1 MPTVP
6 NRDPKVGTRPE
17 ARLRGIAVSPGIVVG
32 KAYVR
37 RPEEVV
43 VPNFVVDAVRV
54 DAEIERFRAGLD
66 QTRGEILETQTRLA
80 EQMGEDHAKIFDAH
94 LLILEDTK
102 AIEDTE
108 QLIRDDLMCAEFA
121 FNRVI
126 GRILESFDRIA
137 DPYLQERRADIQ
149 DVRRRLLR
157 NLTGQE
163 VRAFGALNEESV
175 IVAHDLAPSD
185 TAMIDRRF
193 VLGVATELGGRTS
206 HAAIL
211 ARSYGIAAVVG
222 LEGLAEHV
230 EHGESIIVD
239 GNTGMVVV
247 RPTPKTLADY
257 QQARERFDEVER
269 QLLTLKEFP
278 AITLDGRKIE
288 LSANIKSPDDTALA
302 IAKGARGIGLYR
314 TEYFFLSR
322 SDLPSE
328 DEQVEAYARVVA
340 DLAPETVI
348 FRTLDI
354 GGDKF
359 ASYLGPG
366 RSELN
371 PFLGWRGIRFLLTRH
386 DIFRTQLRAFLR
398 ASTSGKLKI
407 MFPMITGIEEVRAA
421 RGLLDEVRGELD
433 TEGYEYDRDIE
444 VGIMIE
450 TPSAVA
456 IADILARETDF
467 FSIGSNDLI
476 QYTLAVDRGNARIS
490 YLYEPMHPSV
500 LRLIRQTVEAG
511 HAAGIWVGM
520 CGEVAADP
528 LYSVLLV
535 GLGLDELSISAYMI
549 PEVKRIIRTI
559 TYDEAKMLVRRAMT
573 MSTPGEIR
581 QYLGSVMHERFPD
594 LVGEEEGERQ

>member
-1 MPTVP
+1 MKADGMT
-6 NRDPKVGTRPE
+6 PE
-17 ARLRGIAVSPGIVVG
+17 VRLRGVAVSPGIVIG

-37 RPEEVV
+37 RPEEIV
-43 VPNFVVDAVRV
+43 VPNFVVDASKV
-54 DAEIERFRAGLD
+54 DAEIERFRAALAR
-66 QTRGEILETQTRLA
+66 TRDEIRATQERLA
-80 EQMGEDHAKIFDAH
+80 DQMGDDHAKIFDAH

-108 QLIRDDLMCAEFA
+108 EMVRTQLMCAEFA

-126 GRILESFDRIA
+126 GRILESFDSIG
-137 DPYLQERRADIQ
+137 DPYLKERRADIQ

-157 NLTGQE
+157 NLTGQQT
-163 VRAFGALNEESV
+163 RSFGALNAESV
-175 IVAHDLAPSD
+175 IVAHDLLPSD

-193 VLGVATELGGRTS
+193 VLGVATDLGGRTS

-222 LEGLAEHV
+222 LDGLTEQAH
-230 EHGESIIVD
+230 HGDPIIVD
-239 GNTGMVVV
+239 GNMGVVV
-247 RPTPKTLADY
+247 LRPTEASLQDY
-257 QQARERFDEVER
+257 EQARQRHVELER

-288 LSANIKSPDDTALA
+288 LSANIKSPDDAGLA
-302 IAKGARGIGLYR
+302 IAKGARGVGLYR
-314 TEYFFLSR
+314 TEYFFLTR
-322 SDLPSE
+322 SDLPTE
-328 DEQVEAYARVVA
+328 DEQVESYTRV
-340 DLAPETVI
+340 LQQMAPETVI

-366 RSELN
+366 TSELN

-398 ASTSGKLKI
+398 ASVAGKLKI
-407 MFPMITGIEEVRAA
+407 MYPMITGLEEVRSA
-421 RGLLDEVRGELD
+421 RALLEQVRRELDE
-433 TEGYEYDRDIE
+433 EGYAYDPNIE
-444 VGIMIE
+444 IGIMIE
-450 TPSAVA
+450 TPGAVA
-456 IADILARETDF
+456 IADLLARETDF

-490 YLYEPMHPSV
+490 HLYEPMHPSI
-500 LRLIRQTVEAG
+500 LRLIRNTVEAG
-511 HAAGIWVGM
+511 HAHDIWVGM
-520 CGEVAADP
+520 CGEVAGDP

-549 PEVKRIIRTI
+549 PEVKRIIRSI
-559 TYDEAKMLVRRAMT
+559 TYDEAKMLVRKAMG
-573 MSTPGEIR
+573 MSTATDIR
-581 QYLGSVMHERFPD
+581 RLVADVMHERFPE
-594 LVGEEEGERQ
+594 LVAQDTEETA

>member
-1 MPTVP
+1 MT
-6 NRDPKVGTRPE
+6 E
-17 ARLRGIAVSPGIVVG
+17 ELRLRGVAVSPGIVIG

-37 RPEEVV
+37 RPDEIV
-43 VPNFVVDAVRV
+43 VPNFVVDATKVNE
-54 DAEIERFRAGLD
+54 EIERFRAGV
-66 QTRGEILETQTRLA
+66 QATRVEIRATQERLA
-80 EQMGEDHAKIFDAH
+80 EQIGDDHAKIFDAH
-94 LLILEDTK
+94 LLILEDVK

-108 QLIRDDLMCAEFA
+108 TLIHTELMCAEFA
-121 FNRVI
+121 LNRVI
-126 GRILESFDRIA
+126 GRVLDSFDRIG
-137 DPYLQERRADIQ
+137 DPYLRERRTDIQ

-163 VRAFGALNEESV
+163 VRSFGAFNEESV
-175 IVAHDLAPSD
+175 IVAPDLTPSD

-193 VLGVATELGGRTS
+193 VLGVATEFGGRTS

-222 LEGLAEHV
+222 IDGLATQIRNGDPIV
-230 EHGESIIVD
+230 VD
-239 GNTGMVVV
+239 GNTGVVVV
-247 RPTPKTLADY
+247 RPTPATLSEY
-257 QQARERFDEVER
+257 EVARQRFVELER
-269 QLLTLKEFP
+269 QMLTLKEYP

-288 LSANIKSPDDTALA
+288 LSANIKSPEDAALA
-302 IAKGARGIGLYR
+302 IAKGAKGVGLYR
-314 TEYFFLSR
+314 TEYFFLTR

-328 DEQVEAYARVVA
+328 DQQVEAYSKVLRE
-340 DLAPETVI
+340 LAPETVI

-366 RSELN
+366 TSELN

-398 ASTSGKLKI
+398 ASTAGKLKI
-407 MFPMITGIEEVRAA
+407 MFPMITGLEEVRQAQA
-421 RGLLDEVRGELD
+421 LLAEVKRDLES
-433 TEGYEYDRDIE
+433 EGYAYDRQIE

-450 TPSAVA
+450 TPAAVA
-456 IADILARETDF
+456 IADLLARECDF

-490 YLYEPMHPSV
+490 YLYEPMHPSI
-500 LRLIRQTVEAG
+500 LRLVRNTVEAG
-511 HAAGIWVGM
+511 HAHGIWVGM
-520 CGEVAADP
+520 CGEVAGDP

-549 PEVKRIIRTI
+549 PEVKRIIRSI
-559 TYDEAKMLVRRAMT
+559 TYDEAKSLVRRVMGLAT
-573 MSTPGEIR
+573 AAEIR
-581 QYLGSVMHERFPD
+581 KLVASVMHERFPE
-594 LVGEEEGERQ
+594 LVASDAEDRP

>member
-1 MPTVP
+1 MEV
-6 NRDPKVGTRPE
+6 
-17 ARLRGIAVSPGIVVG
+17 RLRGIAVSPGIVIG

-43 VPNFVVDAVRV
+43 VPNFVVDPEKV
-54 DAEIERFRAGLD
+54 DQEIARFRAGLD
-66 QTRGEILETQTRLA
+66 QTHGEILETQKRLA

-94 LLILEDTK
+94 LLILQDTK

-108 QLIRDDLMCAEFA
+108 QLIRDQLMCAEFA
-121 FNRVI
+121 LNRVI
-126 GRILESFDRIA
+126 GRILDSFDRIA
-137 DPYLQERRADIQ
+137 DPYLKERSADIQ

-163 VRAFGALNEESV
+163 VRAFGALNQESV

-222 LEGLAEHV
+222 LEGLTEQTQ
-230 EHGESIIVD
+230 HGDEIIVD
-239 GNTGMVVV
+239 GHAGVVV
-247 RPTPKTLADY
+247 LRPTGDTL
-257 QQARERFDEVER
+257 REYERSRQHFDELER

-288 LSANIKSPDDTALA
+288 LSANIKSPEDTALA
-302 IAKGARGIGLYR
+302 IAKGARGVGLYR

-322 SDLPSE
+322 SELPSE
-328 DEQVEAYARVVA
+328 EEQVEAYSRVLR

-348 FRTLDI
+348 FRTLDV

-407 MFPMITGIEEVRAA
+407 MYPMITGLEEVRAA
-421 RGLLDEVRGELD
+421 SALLDEVRRGLD
-433 TEGYEYDRDIE
+433 AEGYAYDPDVE

-456 IADILARETDF
+456 IADLLARETDF
-467 FSIGSNDLI
+467 FSIASTDLI

-500 LRLIRQTVEAG
+500 LRLIRNTVEAG
-511 HAAGIWVGM
+511 HEAGIWVGM

-549 PEVKRIIRTI
+549 PEVKRIIRSI
-559 TYDEAKMLVRRAMT
+559 TFDESKMLVRRAMT
-573 MSTPGEIR
+573 MSTPAEIR
-581 QYLGSVMHERFPD
+581 RYLSGLMHERFPD
-594 LVGEEEGERQ
+594 LVSGDNDPGEPA

>member
-1 MPTVP
+1 MAEEV
-6 NRDPKVGTRPE
+6 RF
-17 ARLRGIAVSPGIVVG
+17 RGIAVSPGIVIG
-32 KAYVR
+32 QAYVR
-37 RPEEVV
+37 RPEEIV
-43 VPNFVVDAVRV
+43 VPNFVVDAAKV
-54 DAEIERFRAGLD
+54 DAEVDRFQAALGH
-66 QTRGEILETQTRLA
+66 TRSEIRETQTRLA
-80 EQMGEDHAKIFDAH
+80 DQIGDDHAKIFDAH

-108 QLIRDDLMCAEFA
+108 EMIRRQLMCAEFA

-126 GRILESFDRIA
+126 GRILESFDSIG
-137 DPYLQERRADIQ
+137 DPYLKERGADIQ

-163 VRAFGALNEESV
+163 VRSFGALNEESV

-193 VLGVATELGGRTS
+193 VLGIATELGGRTS

-222 LEGLAEHV
+222 LDRLCERAH
-230 EHGESIIVD
+230 HGDPIIVD
-239 GNTGMVVV
+239 GNMGVIVL
-247 RPTPKTLADY
+247 RPTPETRREY
-257 QQARERFDEVER
+257 EQARQRFVELER

-288 LSANIKSPDDTALA
+288 LSANIKSPDETALA
-302 IAKGARGIGLYR
+302 IAKGARGVGLYR
-314 TEYFFLSR
+314 TEYFFLTR

-328 DEQVEAYARVVA
+328 DEQVGAYTRVLQDV
-340 DLAPETVI
+340 APETVI

-359 ASYLGPG
+359 ASYLGPPT
-366 RSELN
+366 SELN
-371 PFLGWRGIRFLLTRH
+371 PFLGWRGIRFLLTRR

-398 ASTSGKLKI
+398 ASNAGKLKI
-407 MFPMITGIEEVRAA
+407 MFPMITGLEEVRAA
-421 RGLLDEVRGELD
+421 KALLEQVKQELRE
-433 TEGYEYDRDIE
+433 EGYTYDADIE

-450 TPSAVA
+450 TPGAVA
-456 IADILARETDF
+456 IADLLARETDF

-490 YLYEPMHPSV
+490 YLYEPMHPSI
-500 LRLIRQTVEAG
+500 LRLIRNTVEAG
-511 HAAGIWVGM
+511 HAHDIWVGM
-520 CGEVAADP
+520 CGEVAGDP

-549 PEVKRIIRTI
+549 PEVKRIIRSI
-559 TYDEAKMLVRRAMT
+559 TYDESKTLVRKAMG
-573 MSTPGEIR
+573 MSTAAEIR
-581 QYLGSVMHERFPD
+581 RFLAGVMHERFPD
-594 LVGEEEGERQ
+594 LVAEEEESP

>member
-1 MPTVP
+1 M
-6 NRDPKVGTRPE
+6 
-17 ARLRGIAVSPGIVVG
+17 RGVAVSPGIVIG

-37 RPEEVV
+37 RPDEIV
-43 VPNFVVDAVRV
+43 VPNFVVDASKV
-54 DAEIERFRAGLD
+54 DEEIERLHAGLEV
-66 QTRGEILETQTRLA
+66 TRTEIRAAQERLA
-80 EQMGEDHAKIFDAH
+80 EQIGDDHAKLFDAH
-94 LLILEDTK
+94 LLMLEDVR

-108 QLIRDDLMCAEFA
+108 QLIRTELMCAEFA
-121 FNRVI
+121 LNRVI
-126 GRILESFDRIA
+126 GRVLDSFDRIG
-137 DPYLQERRADIQ
+137 DPYLKERRADIQ

-157 NLTGQE
+157 NLTGQQ
-163 VRAFGALNEESV
+163 VRSFGALNEEAV
-175 IVAHDLAPSD
+175 IVAPDLGPSD

-222 LEGLAEHV
+222 IDGLCGQIR
-230 EHGESIIVD
+230 HGEPIVVD
-239 GNTGMVVV
+239 GNTGTVVA
-247 RPTPKTLADY
+247 RPSPATLLEYEQA
-257 QQARERFDEVER
+257 QARFVELER
-269 QLLTLKEFP
+269 QMLTLKEYP

-288 LSANIKSPDDTALA
+288 LSANIKSPDDAILA
-302 IAKGARGIGLYR
+302 IAKGAKGVGLYR

-322 SDLPSE
+322 SELPSE
-328 DEQVEAYARVVA
+328 DQQVDAYARVLHE
-340 DLAPETVI
+340 LAPETVI

-366 RSELN
+366 TSELN

-398 ASTSGKLKI
+398 ASTAGKLKI
-407 MFPMITGIEEVRAA
+407 MFPMITGLEEVRQAQA
-421 RGLLDEVRGELD
+421 LLAEVKRDLE
-433 TEGYEYDRDIE
+433 TEGYAYDRQIE

-450 TPSAVA
+450 TPGAVA
-456 IADILARETDF
+456 IADLLARECDF

-490 YLYEPMHPSV
+490 YLYEPMHPSI
-500 LRLIRQTVEAG
+500 LRLVRNTVEAG
-511 HAAGIWVGM
+511 HAHGIWVGM
-520 CGEVAADP
+520 CGEVAGDP

-549 PEVKRIIRTI
+549 PEVKRIIRSI
-559 TYDEAKMLVRRAMT
+559 TFDEAKSLVRRAMGLAT
-573 MSTPGEIR
+573 AGEIR
-581 QYLGSVMHERFPD
+581 RLVGGVMHERFPE
-594 LVGEEEGERQ
+594 LVAPDPGERT

>member
-1 MPTVP
+1 MSEEI
-6 NRDPKVGTRPE
+6 RM
-17 ARLRGIAVSPGIVVG
+17 RGIAVSPGISIG

-43 VPNFVVDAVRV
+43 VPNFVVDASKV
-54 DAEIERFRAGLD
+54 DAEIERFRAALA
-66 QTRGEILETQTRLA
+66 QTRQEIEATRARLA
-80 EQMGEDHAKIFDAH
+80 DQIGDDHAKIFDAH

-108 QLIRDDLMCAEFA
+108 AYIRENLMCAEFG

-126 GRILESFDRIA
+126 GRILDSFDRIG
-137 DPYLQERRADIQ
+137 DPYLKERRTDIQ
-149 DVRRRLLR
+149 DVRRRLLH

-163 VRAFGALNEESV
+163 IRSFGSLNEEAILV
-175 IVAHDLAPSD
+175 THDLTPSD

-193 VLGVATELGGRTS
+193 VLAVATDLGGRTS

-222 LEGLAEHV
+222 LEGLSERV
-230 EHGESIIVD
+230 QHGDPIVVD
-239 GNTGMVVV
+239 GNMGIVVV
-247 RPTPKTLADY
+247 RPSESTLREY
-257 QQARERFDEVER
+257 EQARQRFVELER
-269 QLLTLKEFP
+269 QMLTLKEFP

-288 LSANIKSPDDTALA
+288 LSANIKSPDEVQLA
-302 IAKGARGIGLYR
+302 VSKGARGVGLYR

-322 SDLPSE
+322 NELPTE
-328 DEQVEAYARVVA
+328 DEQVAAYSQVVR
-340 DLAPETVI
+340 DLAPETII

-366 RSELN
+366 KSELN

-398 ASTSGKLKI
+398 ASVEGKVKI
-407 MFPMITGIEEVRAA
+407 MFPMITGLEEVRAA
-421 RGLLDEVRGELD
+421 RSLVEQVRHELD
-433 TEGYEYDRDIE
+433 DEGYRYDPSVEI
-444 VGIMIE
+444 GIMIE
-450 TPSAVA
+450 TPGAVA
-456 IADILARETDF
+456 IADLLARETDF

-490 YLYEPMHPSV
+490 YLYEPMHPSI
-500 LRLIRQTVEAG
+500 LRLIRNTVEAG
-511 HAAGIWVGM
+511 HAHNIWVGM
-520 CGEVAADP
+520 CGEVAGDP

-535 GLGLDELSISAYMI
+535 GLGLDELSISSYMI
-549 PEVKRIIRTI
+549 PEVKRIIRSI
-559 TYDEAKMLVRRAMT
+559 TYDEAKMLVRKAMGL
-573 MSTPGEIR
+573 STAAEIR
-581 QYLGSVMHERFPD
+581 HLVGSIMHERFPD
-594 LVGEEEGERQ
+594 LVAPDAEERT